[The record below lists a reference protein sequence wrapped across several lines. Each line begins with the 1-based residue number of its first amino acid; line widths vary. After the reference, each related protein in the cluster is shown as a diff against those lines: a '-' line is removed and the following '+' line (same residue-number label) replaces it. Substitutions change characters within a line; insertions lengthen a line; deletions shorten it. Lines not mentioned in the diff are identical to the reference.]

1 MQFFKQEPFSSHD
14 ENDKKPLQISRLEG
28 SCSPFNEKALE
39 TDIKSEVPLED
50 CKPVLKELVAVAPDT
65 LQEGR
70 ALPEVSCS
78 SFHNIS
84 DYRTFNL
91 FSPLCLIQVFTF
103 SHTSHFM

>member
-28 SCSPFNEKALE
+28 TRSPFNEQAHDTE
-39 TDIKSEVPLED
+39 VKSEVPLED

-70 ALPEVSCS
+70 SLPEVSCS
-78 SFHNIS
+78 SFRNIS
-84 DYRTFNL
+84 AYRTF
-91 FSPLCLIQVFTF
+91 
-103 SHTSHFM
+103 

>member
-1 MQFFKQEPFSSHD
+1 MQFFKQEPFISYN
-14 ENDKKPLQISRLEG
+14 ENDKEPLQISGLEG
-28 SCSPFNEKALE
+28 ARSLFSEQAHD

-50 CKPVLKELVAVAPDT
+50 CKPVVKELVAVAPDT

-84 DYRTFNL
+84 AYRTF
-91 FSPLCLIQVFTF
+91 
-103 SHTSHFM
+103 

>member
-14 ENDKKPLQISRLEG
+14 ENDTKPLQISRLEG
-28 SCSPFNEKALE
+28 ACSPFIEQAPD

-84 DYRTFNL
+84 AYRTF
-91 FSPLCLIQVFTF
+91 
-103 SHTSHFM
+103 